1 MKVTIIREDNTVY
14 VDGKP
19 HQVDCSGLPTNFHA
33 LQWDG
38 VAGEVEYAAVRCSH
52 CLAVSK
58 KPNEV
63 MADLSPY
70 QAYIDAWQVAEAA
83 ALAAAE
89 GGGDAA

>member
-1 MKVTIIREDNTVY
+1 MRVTIIRNDNAVY

-19 HQVDCSGLPTNFHA
+19 HQVDCSALPADFHA

-38 VAGEVEYAAVRCSH
+38 VAGEIEYAAVRCSH

-63 MADLSPY
+63 TADFSPY
-70 QAYIDAWQVAEAA
+70 QIYLDAWNVAEAA

-89 GGGDAA
+89 GAGNAA